1 MFANSRP
8 SASNFKSLSRSL
20 EQFSLTVGQ
29 NNFGYKIPSEHR
41 ISKEDEKMTI
51 DHLPYTND
59 DMIPR
64 LYAYHNFSL
73 EALN

>member
-1 MFANSRP
+1 MDSMP
-8 SASNFKSLSRSL
+8 KM
-20 EQFSLTVGQ
+20 
-29 NNFGYKIPSEHR
+29 
-41 ISKEDEKMTI
+41 SKEDEKMTI

-59 DMIPR
+59 GMIPR